1 MPVPPPFRSGFTPVH
16 GALTSGEIAQ
26 TWCAEQCTA
35 WRCNTRKCVEIS
47 WLGNLDSNQ
56 D

>member
-1 MPVPPPFRSGFTPVH
+1 MPVPPTFRSRLSMARSLRGDRTDVVR
-16 GALTSGEIAQ
+16 
-26 TWCAEQCTA
+26 EQCRA